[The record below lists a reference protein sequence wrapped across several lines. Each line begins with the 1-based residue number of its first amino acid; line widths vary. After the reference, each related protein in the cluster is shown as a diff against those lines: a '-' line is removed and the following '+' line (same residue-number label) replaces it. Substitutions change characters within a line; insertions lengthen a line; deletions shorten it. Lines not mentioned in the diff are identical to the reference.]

1 MKTFASRY
9 VEVCSELSSSWVAWL
24 LFLVYETFVVY
35 IAAKLDRRLVEH
47 SLSSQGGPKLQRV
60 EHAAWHAAPGEHAE
74 WIHTSLHSYGP
85 EGRRLFVWIQVFDW
99 MLVMTGY
106 ALCLGALASLVGN
119 SFQSRSP
126 MKNMTLLVLA
136 AYIFDACENAMM
148 VLLLA
153 NWGPSFV
160 LSGTQRYLS
169 LAHVTFVRLKWLC
182 FVVLGIILFPALLM
196 MALRGPIERKTKQ
209 WSNEERAARRRA
221 RMRSQGPTPLQSEGE
236 RDHPHSD

>member
-1 MKTFASRY
+1 
-9 VEVCSELSSSWVAWL
+9 
-24 LFLVYETFVVY
+24 
-35 IAAKLDRRLVEH
+35 
-47 SLSSQGGPKLQRV
+47 
-60 EHAAWHAAPGEHAE
+60 
-74 WIHTSLHSYGP
+74 
-85 EGRRLFVWIQVFDW
+85 
-99 MLVMTGY
+99 
-106 ALCLGALASLVGN
+106 
-119 SFQSRSP
+119 
-126 MKNMTLLVLA
+126 
-136 AYIFDACENAMM
+136 MM

-153 NWGPSFV
+153 IWGPSFV

-182 FVVLGIILFPALLM
+182 FVVLGIVLFPALLM